1 MLYADKRALETN
13 LKVELLQIREK
24 ELNFYVTNCQ
34 SIGTQVERSVRAR
47 PPSLPTRP
55 RALMR
60 TSPPRVCQAAM
71 LAGFAFAGLMQPLP
85 PEPEV
90 LRVLFL
96 MSTVSALG
104 LQLVTVV
111 TTTLLSM
118 LAPGLALR
126 GPDGAMHAAVD
137 GMIDEYRLGFYTFLF
152 GLVLIHAA
160 AVFFSWLAFPLVVAV
175 ILTFGLCTSLAMI
188 YRYVR
193 RVFLAFALPKDAI
206 DSGKFEGAEALSAGA
221 GAGLQ
226 DTGEISTL
234 SNLILQEQQLVG
246 ATALYHRKPVP
257 RDASAVVTGGSIV
270 E

>member
-13 LKVELLQIREK
+13 LKVSLLAIREK
-24 ELNFYVTNCQ
+24 ELNFYVSNCQ
-34 SIGTQVERSVRAR
+34 SIGT
-47 PPSLPTRP
+47 
-55 RALMR
+55 
-60 TSPPRVCQAAM
+60 QAAM

-152 GLVLIHAA
+152 GLLFIHGAA
-160 AVFFSWLAFPLVVAV
+160 IFFVWLAFPLMEAVV
-175 ILTFGLCTSLAMI
+175 LTTCLMFSLFMM
-188 YRYVR
+188 YRYIRKMFVT
-193 RVFLAFALPKDAI
+193 FALPKDTL
-206 DSGKFEGAEALSAGA
+206 DSGKFEGAEAVAAGMGSGVNDA
-221 GAGLQ
+221 
-226 DTGEISTL
+226 GEISTI
-234 SNLILQEQQLVG
+234 SSLILQEQQLVG
-246 ATALYHRKPVP
+246 ATALYHTKPPPVDP
-257 RDASAVVTGGSIV
+257 SMAVTGGGVVQGGAIV

>member
-13 LKVELLQIREK
+13 LKVSLLSIREK

-34 SIGTQVERSVRAR
+34 SIGT
-47 PPSLPTRP
+47 
-55 RALMR
+55 
-60 TSPPRVCQAAM
+60 QAAM

-96 MSTVSALG
+96 VSTVSALG

-126 GPDGAMHAAVD
+126 GPDGSMHAAVD
-137 GMIDEYRLGFYTFLF
+137 GMVEEYRLSFYTFIL
-152 GLVLIHAA
+152 GLLAIHGSAI
-160 AVFFSWLAFPLVVAV
+160 FFVWLAFQLFQAFVLTAALLLSVA
-175 ILTFGLCTSLAMI
+175 TI
-188 YRYVR
+188 YRYFR
-193 RVFLAFALPKDAI
+193 RLMLNFAIPKEKLTT
-206 DSGKFEGAEALSAGA
+206 GKFEGEEALR
-221 GAGLQ
+221 
-226 DTGEISTL
+226 TGESSGLNDAGEIGTIS
-234 SNLILQEQQLVG
+234 SLILQEQKLANAACSPTSTTRRGVAAAYGDGG
-246 ATALYHRKPVP
+246 A
-257 RDASAVVTGGSIV
+257 IV